1 MQILVAG
8 LKGDTDKLWADG
20 THIAGEKYVTTKAE
34 ERSIYAR
41 KVCILFLYSK
51 LRTSPMQ

>member
-1 MQILVAG
+1 MQIIIAG

-20 THIAGEKYVTTKAE
+20 THIGGEKYVTTKAE

-41 KVCILFLYSK
+41 KVCVLHL
-51 LRTSPMQ
+51 

>member
-1 MQILVAG
+1 MQIIVAG

-51 LRTSPMQ
+51 LRASPMQ